1 MATKKKVPTRN
12 SALASSHPLAVALR
26 RKGMTQKE
34 LADLADVQHAT
45 ICRVLT
51 GVYPHFSA
59 DAATRI
65 YKVVK
70 KWGIRLEDLVMAR
83 AA

>member
-1 MATKKKVPTRN
+1 MAAKKKVPTRH
-12 SALASSHPLAVALR
+12 SVLASTHPLAVALR
-26 RKGMTQKE
+26 RRGMTQKE
-34 LADLADVQHAT
+34 LADLTDVQHAT

-65 YKVVK
+65 YAVVK
-70 KWGIRLEDLVMAR
+70 KWGVRLEDLVMSR